1 MVEVKRPIGLLF
13 SVYGGRMSGPVEES
27 ITRLS
32 NERDEIIHDIRELQG
47 QLDRSNRRLA
57 EITDEIE
64 SLERVQQELLR
75 RHPELA
81 DGSQGDTA
89 Q

>member
-1 MVEVKRPIGLLF
+1 MCLVL

-27 ITRLS
+27 ITRLLD
-32 NERDEIIHDIRELQG
+32 ERDVVIQHIRELQG

-57 EITDEIE
+57 EISDELG
-64 SLERVQQELLR
+64 SLARVRQELLR

-81 DGSQGDTA
+81 DGDQDDTA
-89 Q
+89 L